1 MLSRIVGIIGPFPEY
16 MMKEGRLVSNFFTR
30 ECLVYSEMKDG
41 DEEKSKEV
49 RKNSEVDDEDMKI

>member
-30 ECLVYSEMKDG
+30 EGLVYQEMKDG
-41 DEEKSKEV
+41 DEEKIKEV
-49 RKNSEVDDEDMKI
+49 RKNSEVDDEYMKI

>member
-30 ECLVYSEMKDG
+30 EGLVYQEMKDG

>member
-1 MLSRIVGIIGPFPEY
+1 
-16 MMKEGRLVSNFFTR
+16 
-30 ECLVYSEMKDG
+30 MKDG